1 MTSRLTYATNVGCYV
16 IILKP
21 HGKSV
26 DFILWLLL
34 AKSYNH
40 IFCIRCCLCVA
51 IIVYVAEKI
60 QCSRGR
66 VVQRHASMSIP
77 AVHDD
82 ALYCRLDVISAQL
95 IVPTDI
101 NYIFRLSDFCYL
113 ERTKQRIGYEVTFLL
128 HFLRVISGNSNKR
141 LLIILRSCLLV
152 FHDCAVLLHD
162 A

>member
-1 MTSRLTYATNVGCYV
+1 M
-16 IILKP
+16 
-21 HGKSV
+21 
-26 DFILWLLL
+26 
-34 AKSYNH
+34 
-40 IFCIRCCLCVA
+40 CVA
-51 IIVYVAEKI
+51 IIVHVAEKNTVHERP
-60 QCSRGR
+60 CSA
-66 VVQRHASMSIP
+66 RHASMSIP

-95 IVPTDI
+95 IVPSDI

-152 FHDCAVLLHD
+152 FHDCAVLLHN